1 MLVEHLKEHRNLN
14 AHQLN
19 KDESEKQPGVVVEKK
34 TIVGI
39 EEQQSSTL
47 MNDKYYDLM
56 GREIEDIT
64 TYPIHSLYI
73 NRGKKYIKI
82 K

>member
-1 MLVEHLKEHRNLN
+1 VPVTQGSYTILLC
-14 AHQLN
+14 
-19 KDESEKQPGVVVEKK
+19 DS
-34 TIVGI
+34 IVGI

-64 TYPIHSLYI
+64 TYPMHSLYI
-73 NRGKKYIKI
+73 NRGRKYIKI

>member
-1 MLVEHLKEHRNLN
+1 MEHLKEHRNLN

-39 EEQQSSTL
+39 EEQ
-47 MNDKYYDLM
+47 M
-56 GREIEDIT
+56 RE
-64 TYPIHSLYI
+64 
-73 NRGKKYIKI
+73 
-82 K
+82 